1 MNVAVIGCGSAG
13 PAAAALLARAGNQVT
28 LLEEVEALG
37 PVGAGLL
44 LQPTGLE
51 VLSRVGALAP
61 VLDHGAT
68 VDRLRSVTAGGATLL
83 DLRYAELV
91 PGLRGVGVHRAVL
104 LHYLVEAARDAGAS
118 VELGCSVAAIE
129 RDGDRALVTLAS
141 GGERG
146 PFDLVV
152 AADGARSALREAS
165 AVRGSARPYP
175 WGALWLIGID
185 PVECG
190 SGELFQVV
198 RSARQMLGLL
208 PTGMD
213 LDGADDPLVS
223 LFWSVP
229 VESIPAIRAAG
240 LDALRAAIESMTDRA
255 GPLLDAIDSVDAF
268 TTAEYLDVRMP
279 RWHDGPVVFIGDAAH
294 AMSPQLGQGVNLAL
308 CDAAGLADAVA
319 ATSSVPEALAAYQRA
334 RARHVRY
341 YQLASRWL
349 TPLFQSSS
357 RTLGLLRDLGFRA
370 ARHIGPLRR
379 RMTRTMAGVDRG
391 VVFARALP
399 IPKAGLLR
407 APR

>member
-1 MNVAVIGCGSAG
+1 MKVAVIGCGSAG
-13 PAAAALLARAGNQVT
+13 PAAAALLARAGHRVS
-28 LLEEVEALG
+28 LLEQVESLG

-51 VLSRVGALAP
+51 VLARVGALEA

-68 VDRLRSVTAGGATLL
+68 VDRLRSMTAGGATLL
-83 DLRYAELV
+83 DLRYAELA

-104 LHYLVEAARDAGAS
+104 LHHLLEAARDAGVD
-118 VELGCSVAAIE
+118 VELGCPVDAIE
-129 RDGDRALVTLAS
+129 REGERASLRIDGGA
-141 GGERG
+141 RG

-152 AADGARSALREAS
+152 VADGARSSLREAS
-165 AVRGSARPYP
+165 GVRFSARPYP

-185 PVECG
+185 PVEHG

-229 VESIPAIRAAG
+229 VDRIPAIRAAG
-240 LDALRAAIESMTDRA
+240 LDALRAEILAMTDRA
-255 GPLLDAIDSVDAF
+255 GALLDAIDSIDRF
-268 TTAEYLDVRMP
+268 TAAEYVDVRMP

-319 ATSSVPEALAAYQRA
+319 ACDSVAAALESYQRA
-334 RARHVRY
+334 RADHVRY

-357 RTLGLLRDLGFRA
+357 RALGAVRDLGFRA

-391 VVFARALP
+391 VVLARALP
-399 IPKAGLLR
+399 LPTAGRLTS
-407 APR
+407 PR